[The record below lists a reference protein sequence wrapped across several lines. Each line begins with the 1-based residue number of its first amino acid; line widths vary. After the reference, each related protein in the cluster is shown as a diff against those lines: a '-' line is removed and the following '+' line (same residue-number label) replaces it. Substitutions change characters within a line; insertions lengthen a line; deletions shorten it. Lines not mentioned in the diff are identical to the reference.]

1 MTQQINLYQPEL
13 FEKRVPFSATRMVW
27 ALAAVLFL
35 VAAAGVVCH
44 LRLSGLTSD
53 LGRLQELQDA
63 AIRQIDDYKDRYP
76 PRSPDPDLLNKV
88 EEMANVRQAKLMLL
102 QLLTGSQLGNRIGL
116 SEHLVGLAR
125 QDLSTVWLRRIHL
138 SAGGDQLLLEG
149 SSTRAA
155 DIPLYLQR
163 LTEQEIFA
171 GREFERLQL
180 NRDEKAGTI
189 VDFLLQTTREDA
201 S

>member
-13 FEKRVPFSATRMVW
+13 FEKPVPFSAIGMAW
-27 ALAAVLFL
+27 AMAAVLFMVL
-35 VAAAGVVCH
+35 AAGVVSH

-53 LGRLQELQDA
+53 LHHLQERQDA
-63 AIRQIDDYKDRYP
+63 AIRQIDDYKDRYS

-102 QLLTGSQLGNRIGL
+102 QLLTGSPLGNRLGL
-116 SEHLVGLAR
+116 SKHLVGLAR

-138 SAGGDQLLLEG
+138 SSGGDQLILEG

-163 LTEQEIFA
+163 LTEQNVFT
-171 GREFERLQL
+171 GREFEHLQL
-180 NRDEKAGTI
+180 NRDEKDGTI
-189 VDFLLQTTREDA
+189 VDFLLQTAREDA

>member
-13 FEKRVPFSATRMVW
+13 FENRVFFSTIQMAW
-27 ALAAVLFL
+27 AMAAVLFL
-35 VAAAGVVCH
+35 VVAAGVISH
-44 LRLSGLTSD
+44 LRLSGLSSE
-53 LGRLQELQDA
+53 LGRLQERQDA
-63 AIRQIDDYKDRYP
+63 AIRQIDDYKDSYP
-76 PRSPDPDLLNKV
+76 RRSPDPDLRNKV
-88 EEMANVRQAKLMLL
+88 EEMTTVRQAKLMLL
-102 QLLTGSQLGNRIGL
+102 QLLTGSQLGNRLGL
-116 SEHLVGLAR
+116 SEHLAGLAR

-163 LTEQEIFA
+163 LTEQHIFA

-180 NRDEKAGTI
+180 NRDEKAGMI
-189 VDFLLQTTREDA
+189 VEFLLQTTREDT